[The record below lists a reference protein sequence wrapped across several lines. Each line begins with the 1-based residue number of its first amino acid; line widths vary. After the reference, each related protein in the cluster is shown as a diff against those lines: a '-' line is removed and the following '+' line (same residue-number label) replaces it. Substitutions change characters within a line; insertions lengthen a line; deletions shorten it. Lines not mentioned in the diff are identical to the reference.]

1 MRHALKL
8 DEDGIRRLE
17 AIYLTPEMAAQR
29 REVLRRLDLQAGEH
43 VLDIGCG
50 PGFLAAD
57 MAARVGPAGQVRGID
72 FSEPMLDMARRRCRE
87 LEWASF
93 LGAFA
98 SELPYVNERFDVAVA
113 VQVYGYLH
121 DLDHAV
127 AELYRVLRPGGRALI
142 LDTDWDSL
150 VWQAA
155 DRGRMQRV
163 LAAWG
168 QHQAH
173 PDLPRLLTPLLRR
186 AGFEIL
192 DRAVFPLFNPDYRED
207 AYSHGLM
214 EAILDFVPG
223 LEGLDEAEVH
233 AWAAEQRT
241 LGERGGFFFSLNR
254 YLFLVRRPEG
264 LARPA

>member
-8 DEDGIRRLE
+8 DEHGIGRLE
-17 AIYLTPEMAAQR
+17 AIYRTPDMAAQR
-29 REVLRRLDLQAGEH
+29 QEVLRRLNLQKGEH

-50 PGFLAAD
+50 PGFLAAE
-57 MAARVGPAGQVRGID
+57 MATKVGPTGQVRGID
-72 FSEPMLDMARRRCRE
+72 FSEPMLTMARRRCRD
-87 LEWASF
+87 LGWTSF

-121 DLDHAV
+121 DLEHAV

-142 LDTDWDSL
+142 LDSDWDSL
-150 VWQAA
+150 VWQAI
-155 DRGRMQRV
+155 DRGRMGRV
-163 LAAWG
+163 LTAWN
-168 QHQAH
+168 QHQPH

-186 AGFEIL
+186 TGFEIL

-214 EAILDFVPG
+214 EAIRDFVPG
-223 LEGLDEAEVH
+223 LKDLDEAEVE

-241 LGERGGFFFSLNR
+241 LGEQGEFFFSLNR

-264 LARPA
+264 LTHPA